1 MEQDE
6 PDLDDDVTLQ
16 AISLFQQDPKMTVTY
31 LAFGKK
37 NLRRKWLQ
45 KQLDMENA
53 SIEQF
58 HNSFV

>member
-1 MEQDE
+1 MEKDE
-6 PDLDDDVTLQ
+6 PDLDDNATLQ